1 MFSRAFRQK
10 GVINLSTY
18 LKSVKVGDLVD
29 IVANA
34 AVHKGMPHKF
44 YHGRTGTVFNVTP
57 RAVGVEVNKQVGG
70 FLFSLVFVTWRGC
83 ALSHACLPACPPARP
98 SPRHYVLPVVE
109 AVWLCTV
116 GTRASCLVAAQA
128 ARSSRCHI
136 VCACRPLWSPPRSDL
151 VSHYSC

>member
-1 MFSRAFRQK
+1 MPHANGYRARTRFMFSRAFRQK

-70 FLFSLVFVTWRGC
+70 GFRSRFRHLAGVRPLPR
-83 ALSHACLPACPPARP
+83 LPACLR
-98 SPRHYVLPVVE
+98 
-109 AVWLCTV
+109 
-116 GTRASCLVAAQA
+116 AQA
-128 ARSSRCHI
+128 RGKMC
-136 VCACRPLWSPPRSDL
+136 CL
-151 VSHYSC
+151 